1 MLRDLARWC
10 LPWRCG
16 LTLIPLTR
24 GSRQLDHVLG
34 SHIVMYNRWIPP
46 GDVQETA
53 GNMDTLSASIHL
65 LSTSLTLGQD
75 VSCCLAVSCLWTV
88 KTIGPQTFQFR
99 PFREI
104 VNTCTTTNHSIDGSI
119 ALQCSIYKVIAWLF
133 FFPPYMNRYLK
144 FTKGLYSCMQ

>member
-1 MLRDLARWC
+1 MLRDLARWR
-10 LPWRCG
+10 LPLRCG